1 MTAST
6 KPHFVNFKGA
16 SKPCT
21 KQRSQC
27 PPRYVC
33 RGLFLGRPGLAV
45 ASSRRINICPLGLIL
60 GIAVRVEN
68 PRRQEEG
75 NWLGVAKQMCKIPSH
90 SKKIWKGKR
99 SSCGLKS
106 NDAMSRISW
115 NLPTLLS
122 DGQTPCKQANQGP
135 RYDIDNSS
143 SPPPC
148 EAEPNHRR
156 SFLRGGS
163 SATNGSDVADA

>member
-21 KQRSQC
+21 KQRFQC

-33 RGLFLGRPGLAV
+33 RVLFLGRPGLAV
-45 ASSRRINICPLGLIL
+45 ASAKRINICPLGLIL
-60 GIAVRVEN
+60 RIALRAEN

-90 SKKIWKGKR
+90 SKKICKGKR

-106 NDAMSRISW
+106 QRCHVTHFLEPPDA
-115 NLPTLLS
+115 TL
-122 DGQTPCKQANQGP
+122 
-135 RYDIDNSS
+135 
-143 SPPPC
+143 
-148 EAEPNHRR
+148 RR
-156 SFLRGGS
+156 SNALS
-163 SATNGSDVADA
+163 SKQTRVPDMTSTIPRIPHPARLNPIIADHS